1 MPLRYRVRLGR
12 RFVPGSDLKESLAE
26 MEAYFASELTF
37 RNGENADDI
46 SEHVHAAG
54 LDRT

>member
-1 MPLRYRVRLGR
+1 MPIRYRVRLGR
-12 RFVPGSDLKESLAE
+12 RFTPGDDLKESLAE
-26 MEAYFASELTF
+26 MEAYFASELSP
-37 RNGENADDI
+37 RNGENTDEI

>member
-26 MEAYFASELTF
+26 MEAYFASELSS
-37 RNGENADDI
+37 RNGENADDVPA
-46 SEHVHAAG
+46 HMHAPG

>member
-1 MPLRYRVRLGR
+1 MPIRYRVRLGR
-12 RFVPGSDLKESLAE
+12 RFTPGDDLKESLAE
-26 MEAYFASELTF
+26 MEAYFASELSS
-37 RNGENADDI
+37 RSGENADDI